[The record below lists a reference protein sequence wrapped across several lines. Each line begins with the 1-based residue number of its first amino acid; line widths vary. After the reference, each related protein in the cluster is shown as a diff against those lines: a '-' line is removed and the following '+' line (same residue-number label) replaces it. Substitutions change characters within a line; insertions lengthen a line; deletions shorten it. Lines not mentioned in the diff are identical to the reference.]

1 MTLNLFSVVY
11 YKIISSLSKLV
22 SDKYWLGK
30 LIAQSLP
37 LSHFKRLKID
47 KCSIFYGKNYIGR
60 TSIDNQVS
68 IIKDQKMLKAMK
80 KNNGDIFESDFL
92 ALSQMTY
99 FIFCYLFKP
108 SDSESNFNDRWRCFH
123 KALAHDKVSS
133 FGRTIKVTVD
143 LLTHLNNK
151 NVPPEFANTLE
162 NCHITPPILTEFGVV
177 FHENGLEFNLLH
189 YTVKI
194 PHSGEH
200 VSLVLLEN
208 DKQRFYKLSKIHGD
222 ITSDLMHKV
231 DYLEYFKFDI
241 KEFSRY
247 NTAVDFIGDFSMLLV
262 KGIYPAYKEDSHP
275 RQNDKIIF
283 DMVHY

>member
-1 MTLNLFSVVY
+1 MTLNLLSVVY

-30 LIAQSLP
+30 HIAQSLP
-37 LSHFKRLKID
+37 LTHFKRLKID
-47 KCSIFYGKNYIGR
+47 KCSLFYGKDYIGR

-80 KNNGDIFESDFL
+80 KNNGDIFENDFL

-108 SDSESNFNDRWRCFH
+108 SDYESNFNDRWRCFH
-123 KALAHDKVSS
+123 KALLHDKVSS

-143 LLTHLNNK
+143 LLTNLNNN

-162 NCHITPPILTEFGVV
+162 NCHTTPPILTEFGVV
-177 FHENGLEFNLLH
+177 FDVNGLEFNLLH

-208 DKQRFYKLSKIHGD
+208 NNQRFYKLSKIHGD

-275 RQNDKIIF
+275 RQYDKIIF